1 MCLVTQSCPTLR
13 IPMGY
18 SLPGSSVHGILQ
30 ARIPE
35 RVTMPSSRGSSL
47 LTDWTQVSHTAGR
60 FFTIWTTR
68 EAPKLHVHRQKY
80 FSPPLPWA
88 SLVAQLVK
96 NSPAMR
102 ETWVRSLS
110 WEDPLEKGKATLPG
124 IPAWRIP
131 CKECPWGCKE
141 SDRTEWLSLTQRQ
154 DFLAHTSLSIKGKK
168 PSFCSNVV
176 LWTTCLPLAPGFPDG
191 SAGKGPAC
199 SVADI
204 GDIGSIPGSRRSPK
218 GGHGKPIQH
227 FPQCGPRNLV
237 GYSP

>member
-110 WEDPLEKGKATLPG
+110 WEDPLEKGRQPSLVFRPG
-124 IPAWRIP
+124 EFHAGNVYGVA
-131 CKECPWGCKE
+131 KSQTGLSDSHSLK
-141 SDRTEWLSLTQRQ
+141 DRTFW
-154 DFLAHTSLSIKGKK
+154 H
-168 PSFCSNVV
+168 
-176 LWTTCLPLAPGFPDG
+176 
-191 SAGKGPAC
+191 
-199 SVADI
+199 
-204 GDIGSIPGSRRSPK
+204 
-218 GGHGKPIQH
+218 IQA
-227 FPQCGPRNLV
+227 
-237 GYSP
+237 